1 MGPGFLM
8 FFCCKPQ
15 NSGSDGGSN
24 DPSTNK
30 QDEIIRLDDD
40 EIFTLVKMILET
52 GAL

>member
-8 FFCCKPQ
+8 FFRCKSQ
-15 NSGSDGGSN
+15 GSGSDGGSS

-40 EIFTLVKMILET
+40 EVFALVKMILET